1 MVVMTSES
9 QKPPG
14 KAPEPAETV
23 VLRVMREALETQKLS
38 EPGLDVD
45 EVLAYAIAHPD
56 ESVVDSFASVEI
68 VSSLDGVF
76 GKALPRE
83 ILNHKS
89 LSTFSGLTKSVRVLN
104 ARLTARPAA
113 VGRGIGGKN
122 EGQTGK
128 GNFGKTASGS

>member
-9 QKPPG
+9 QKPVG
-14 KAPEPAETV
+14 KAQEPAETV

-45 EVLAYAIAHPD
+45 EVLAYAIAHPE

-76 GKALPRE
+76 AKTLPRE

-89 LSTFSGLTKSVRVLN
+89 LSTFSGLTKSVKVLN
-104 ARLTARPAA
+104 ARLAARPAVVA
-113 VGRGIGGKN
+113 PGNRGEK
-122 EGQTGK
+122 
-128 GNFGKTASGS
+128 

>member
-9 QKPPG
+9 RQAAG
-14 KAPEPAETV
+14 KAPEAAETV

-45 EVLAYAIAHPD
+45 EVLGYAMAHPD

-89 LSTFSGLTKSVRVLN
+89 LTTFSGLTKSVKVLN
-104 ARLTARPAA
+104 ARLAATPAA
-113 VGRGIGGKN
+113 AAPGNRGGK
-122 EGQTGK
+122 
-128 GNFGKTASGS
+128 